1 MGKKTASTSTSGC
14 PRAGNKV
21 WIPVSQRI
29 PPQSLHQSFKLCHG
43 MHLVLQSQ
51 TYLKS
56 RLRQGG
62 VPTANPRSLG

>member
-29 PPQSLHQSFKLCHG
+29 PPQSLHQSFKEEFPLLISTVWAE
-43 MHLVLQSQ
+43 HLL
-51 TYLKS
+51 
-56 RLRQGG
+56 
-62 VPTANPRSLG
+62 